1 MGKVILTVSTVE
13 NAEVL
18 VAESIQAELNDG
30 LSSML
35 WRGLS
40 VLSGRLDSISLS
52 SFPVLR
58 LVVIY

>member
-18 VAESIQAELNDG
+18 VAESIQADLNDSF
-30 LSSML
+30 SSML

-40 VLSGRLDSISLS
+40 VLRGRLDSISLS